1 RGGAAAVGGPPP
13 PPAPAWPLRSWLS
26 SAAAL
31 EALQV
36 RALSAGR
43 FDHAEGVTE
52 LLFDEM
58 AREARSHV
66 ARFAV
71 VFLTGAPDR
80 LHHYG
85 EYLTGRGIA
94 LIDCDR
100 PLLPAMVVRGEGHPN
115 RLM

>member
-1 RGGAAAVGGPPP
+1 
-13 PPAPAWPLRSWLS
+13 
-26 SAAAL
+26 
-31 EALQV
+31 
-36 RALSAGR
+36 
-43 FDHAEGVTE
+43 VTE

-58 AREARSHV
+58 DREARSHG

-115 RLM
+115 RLMHEQWAACIAEAVRREWPEHAPPVEAPAAR